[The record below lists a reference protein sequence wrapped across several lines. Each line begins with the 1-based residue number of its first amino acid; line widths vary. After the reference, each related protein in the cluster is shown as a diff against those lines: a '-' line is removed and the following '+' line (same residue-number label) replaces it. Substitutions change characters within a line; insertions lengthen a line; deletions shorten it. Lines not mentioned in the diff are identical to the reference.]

1 MPKHSR
7 CEQEI
12 TASDAAMSHYPG
24 VGKAGAPVEALNPIT
39 ADPRHS
45 SISLEKRLYSKVS
58 SLPCFHFS
66 LLLIIKFFLLLDLQ
80 TAVGDVNISFISH
93 LLDKKHVRI

>member
-12 TASDAAMSHYPG
+12 TASDAAMAHHPG
-24 VGKAGAPVEALNPIT
+24 VGKAGAPVEALSPIT
-39 ADPRHS
+39 ADPRHP
-45 SISLEKRLYSKVS
+45 SISLEKRLYPKVS

-66 LLLIIKFFLLLDLQ
+66 LLLIIKFFLLDLQ
-80 TAVGDVNISFISH
+80 TAVGDVYISFISH